1 MWLSPHKGSGSP
13 IDLGPDQ
20 SVNFQSLWIVILR
33 QQEVGAWDLS
43 LSFQREGA
51 GRPHPSDGL
60 HSEQVPLDQNSSS
73 DSNCWRSAS
82 LLSKLCWKNTSLSL
96 FSWVFSPL
104 SPSSPHHTHTLL
116 SLAQEILDAWKTRI
130 EVVFPVE
137 FPATRQ
143 RLEYF
148 TYLLTAFK
156 RVALLFSSV
165 HKWMYWYREVK

>member
-60 HSEQVPLDQNSSS
+60 RSEQVPLDQNSSS

-130 EVVFPVE
+130 RGCLSCWIPCNKTKAWIFH
-137 FPATRQ
+137 
-143 RLEYF
+143 L
-148 TYLLTAFK
+148 
-156 RVALLFSSV
+156 SV
-165 HKWMYWYREVK
+165 DSF